1 MFDKIAFIGAGS
13 MGEAIMS
20 GLIARQVVDR
30 SQMYVTNKTDED
42 RLKELKEMYD
52 VHISYDKEEVLRGAS
67 VVLLT
72 MKPYDLDEALT
83 SIAPYVTADQLIVSV
98 AAGQPISHIAS
109 MLRTENPIVRVM
121 PNTSAS
127 IGLSA
132 TALSAG
138 EHVSEQERVMATKL
152 FDAIGLTDWIKEE
165 DMHIITSIAGS
176 GPAYFYY
183 LVEAMEEAAV
193 EAGLAQ
199 DVASTFI
206 RQTILGAGHMLQN
219 KESTAATL
227 RKQITSPNGTTEA
240 GIRALDTH
248 HFVEAIHACVKGA
261 RDRSI
266 ELGER

>member
-20 GLIARQVVDR
+20 GLIAQQVVDR
-30 SQMYVTNKTDED
+30 SQIYVTNKTDEN
-42 RLKELKEMYD
+42 RLKELQGKYH
-52 VHISYDKEEVLRGAS
+52 VHTSYNKEEVLKDAS

-83 SIAPYVTADQLIVSV
+83 SITSYVTEDQLIISV
-98 AAGQPISHIAS
+98 AAGQSISHIAS
-109 MLRTENPIVRVM
+109 LLPTENPIVRAM
-121 PNTSAS
+121 PNTSAT

-138 EHVSEQERVMATKL
+138 EHVREQEREMATKL
-152 FDAIGLTDWIKEE
+152 FETIGHADWIDEE

-183 LVEAMEEAAV
+183 LVEVMEEAAI
-193 EAGLAQ
+193 EAGLDQ

-219 KESTAATL
+219 DKTTAASL
-227 RKQITSPNGTTEA
+227 RKQITSPKGTTEA
-240 GIRALDTH
+240 GIQALDTH
-248 HFVEAIHACVKGA
+248 KFAEAIHACVKGA

-266 ELGER
+266 ELGKK

>member
-20 GLIARQVVDR
+20 GLIAQQLVDR
-30 SQMYVTNKTDED
+30 SQIYVTNKTDQV
-42 RLKELKEMYD
+42 RLKTLQEKYR
-52 VHISYDKEEVLRGAS
+52 INTSYNKEEVLRGAS

-72 MKPYDLDEALT
+72 MKPYDLEEALT
-83 SIAPYVTADQLIVSV
+83 SIASYLTEDQLILSV
-98 AAGQPISHIAS
+98 AAGQSIDQIAR
-109 MLRTENPIVRVM
+109 LLYTKNPIVRVM

-138 EHVSEQERVMATKL
+138 EHVNESNREMATKL
-152 FDAIGLTDWIKEE
+152 FETIGHTDWIDED

-183 LVEAMEEAAV
+183 LVEAMEEAAI
-193 EAGLAQ
+193 EAGLDK

-219 KESTAATL
+219 QETTAAHL

-240 GIRALDTH
+240 GIHALDAH
-248 HFVEAIHACVKGA
+248 KFVEAIHACVKGA

-266 ELGER
+266 ELGGK